1 MGNFK
6 GGIANTSLAAIAFMA
21 ADSDRDRGPYH
32 VRVEKALRYVL
43 RSAQPSG
50 YLEVPKLQATHGSM
64 YQHGFG
70 VLFLS
75 EAYGLNKR
83 PEIRGTLEK
92 AVRLIVD
99 TQNNEGGWRY
109 RPVRADADLS
119 VTVCQLNALRTARRA
134 GLDVPGETIDASI
147 GYVKHSQNSDGGF
160 RYMLPGGA
168 SAFPR
173 SAGGLLCLMS
183 SDGSD
188 SKEVRDGVH
197 YLRQHTREIRFGARD
212 SHFFYGHYYAAQAM
226 RLRGGDDW
234 KEWYTAIR
242 DELVR
247 RQNPLGYWTDSIGND
262 YGTAMA
268 LIILQMPK
276 SRLLLFRDK
285 QDTK

>member
-1 MGNFK
+1 
-6 GGIANTSLAAIAFMA
+6 
-21 ADSDRDRGPYH
+21 
-32 VRVEKALRYVL
+32 
-43 RSAQPSG
+43 
-50 YLEVPKLQATHGSM
+50 M

-99 TQNNEGGWRY
+99 TQNNEGGLRY

-119 VTVCQLNALRTARRA
+119 VTVCQFNALRHRSSCRPGCAGGDDRRLHWLRQTLPEFGRRLQVHA
-134 GLDVPGETIDASI
+134 PGR
-147 GYVKHSQNSDGGF
+147 GH
-160 RYMLPGGA
+160 
-168 SAFPR
+168 AFPR